1 MESGCVTFS
10 FMIPGI
16 RTPQQVRAALS
27 VVARRRH
34 IYPVQ
39 GIFGHGWIFFAYFFV
54 TRHVSTTVTLFWSEA
69 AG

>member
-16 RTPQQVRAALS
+16 GTPQQVRAALS

-39 GIFGHGWIFFAYFFV
+39 GIFGMDGYSLHIF
-54 TRHVSTTVTLFWSEA
+54 L
-69 AG
+69 